1 VPVPVPLPPVVPET
15 SAPAVAAA
23 PSADSGP
30 AKLAFKALLRDE
42 NRDHI
47 LMGGE
52 SITVDVEVTNI
63 GTEIAKDVA
72 VVFSGSQVMAEA
84 FPKPV
89 SVGDLNPGESRRI
102 KAIGRLGEVTTADQ
116 AELVIGLS
124 ASTPGARRV
133 PRKKYIAAVR
143 PAEEEPEVLSV
154 DVDRTPRRPRGFE
167 QKKVVGVAIGVGA
180 FRDREVSSL
189 KYAAHDAEVMA
200 RYFQTVGG
208 MSSRRVKV
216 LTDDRAMK
224 DDIAEA
230 LEEWLPEQVDENS
243 TVLVYFSGRAFAD
256 PATGSISLF
265 PYEGIPGAS
274 ARLYSLRRLH
284 TIFAKLRVAHAVLVL
299 DVTLTEPPDPPARR
313 RDPVWAPIRSL
324 LANRKLVQLIGVTG
338 DQHAHEYPKGK
349 HGLFTYYLLKGLAG
363 EADEDKD
370 GTIAVGE
377 LFEYTRTSVL
387 EVAKDVFGN
396 EQEPICMPDLSSQEE
411 DWALPLARIR

>member
-1 VPVPVPLPPVVPET
+1 
-15 SAPAVAAA
+15 
-23 PSADSGP
+23 
-30 AKLAFKALLRDE
+30 
-42 NRDHI
+42 
-47 LMGGE
+47 MGGE

-63 GTEIAKDVA
+63 GAEVAKDVA

-102 KAIGRLGEVTTADQ
+102 KATGRLGEVAVSDQ

-133 PRKKYIAAVR
+133 PRKKYVAAVR
-143 PAEEEPEVLSV
+143 PAEEEAEVLSV
-154 DVDRTPRRPRGFE
+154 DVDRTPRRPRGFD
-167 QKKVVGVAIGVGA
+167 QKRMVGVAIGVGT
-180 FRDREVSSL
+180 FRDGEVVPL

-208 MSSRRVKV
+208 MPSRKVRV
-216 LTDDRAMK
+216 LTDERAMK

-230 LEEWLPEQVDENS
+230 LEEWLPEQVDETS
-243 TVLVYFSGRAFAD
+243 TVVVYFSGRAYAD

-265 PYEGIPGAS
+265 PYEGVPGAS

-284 TIFAKLRVAHAVLVL
+284 TVFAKLRAAHTILLL
-299 DVTLTEPPDPPARR
+299 DVTLTEPPDPPARK
-313 RDPVWAPIRSL
+313 RDPVWVPVRSL
-324 LANRKLVQLIGVTG
+324 LANRKLVQLVGVTG
-338 DQHAHEYPKGK
+338 DQHAHEYPKGR
-349 HGLFTYYLLKGLAG
+349 HGLFTYYLLKGLGG

-377 LFEYTRTSVL
+377 LFEYTRT
-387 EVAKDVFGN
+387 EVVGAARDVFGN
-396 EQEPICMPDLSSQEE
+396 EQEPISMPDLSSQEE